1 MTKKNHIKIFVV
13 CMAVLTVSTGH
24 AAETSAHD
32 QLKKWVA
39 ASGKDGDINQGER
52 LFNQKHGGVWSCAT
66 CHNSPPT
73 TTGQHATT
81 SKPIKPLA
89 PAFNPSAFTDAAK
102 VDKWFKRNCRD
113 VMKREC
119 TPQEKADVL
128 TYLLSL
134 KK

>member
-1 MTKKNHIKIFVV
+1 MIKMNQIKIFLA
-13 CMAVLTVSTGH
+13 CMTGLIVSTGH
-24 AAETSAHD
+24 AAETSAQD
-32 QLKKWVA
+32 QLNKWVT
-39 ASGKDGDINQGER
+39 ASGKDGDIHQGER

-73 TTGQHATT
+73 TTGQHAST

-89 PAFNPSAFTDAAK
+89 PAFNTSAFTDAAK

-119 TPQEKADVL
+119 TPQEKADVMA
-128 TYLLSL
+128 YLLSL